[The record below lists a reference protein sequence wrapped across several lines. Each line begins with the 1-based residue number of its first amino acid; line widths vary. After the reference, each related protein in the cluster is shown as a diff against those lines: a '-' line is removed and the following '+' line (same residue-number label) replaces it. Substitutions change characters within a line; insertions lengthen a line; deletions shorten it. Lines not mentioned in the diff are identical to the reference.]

1 MNDIFEDMFDKADAL
16 KNVSV
21 EGMKSLSQLAV
32 RVDQINDDIAKLE
45 SELSEK
51 KKEKHQLEMET
62 IPNLMDE
69 MGETE
74 GIKLKGLSVGRRT
87 VVSASIP
94 SLNDKMTE
102 GERRECVA
110 KREQCF
116 SWLRENGYGDKI
128 KNDVIVTFGMGE
140 DNLAGD
146 VVGILEEKGFYPKR
160 KVHVP
165 PPSLKSVIKRHVEDG
180 KPIDLDLFS
189 GFLANAATIKRT
201 VT

>member
-32 RVDQINDDIAKLE
+32 RVDQINDDFAMLE

-94 SLNDKMTE
+94 SLNDKMSET
-102 GERRECVA
+102 ERRECVA

-116 SWLRENGYGDKI
+116 SWLRENGY
-128 KNDVIVTFGMGE
+128 
-140 DNLAGD
+140 
-146 VVGILEEKGFYPKR
+146 
-160 KVHVP
+160 
-165 PPSLKSVIKRHVEDG
+165 
-180 KPIDLDLFS
+180 
-189 GFLANAATIKRT
+189 
-201 VT
+201 